1 MYLPIISDIVYCLQV
16 FEVIGAVYQYIKL
29 LKQSEPQ
36 EWIFKELQDIGNME
50 FRFAEEQPPD
60 DYAVD
65 LAGLNLLFSHLFL
78 FSLCSS
84 AMFTEIFSA
93 ENMLFYSEKHIVC
106 GEYIHDVWD
115 PELVK
120 HTLCFF
126 NPDNMRV
133 DVLSRSFD
141 KQSQGIMMPFFV
153 S

>member
-1 MYLPIISDIVYCLQV
+1 
-16 FEVIGAVYQYIKL
+16 
-29 LKQSEPQ
+29 
-36 EWIFKELQDIGNME
+36 ME

-65 LAGLNLLFSHLFL
+65 LAGVNIFASYFFL
-78 FSLCSS
+78 FSLYNGCNCHVYSV
-84 AMFTEIFSA
+84 FFFFS

-106 GEYIHDVWD
+106 GEYIYEDWD

-120 HTLCFF
+120 HALSFF

-133 DVLSRSFD
+133 DILSKSFD
-141 KQSQGIMMPFFV
+141 KQSQGNQ